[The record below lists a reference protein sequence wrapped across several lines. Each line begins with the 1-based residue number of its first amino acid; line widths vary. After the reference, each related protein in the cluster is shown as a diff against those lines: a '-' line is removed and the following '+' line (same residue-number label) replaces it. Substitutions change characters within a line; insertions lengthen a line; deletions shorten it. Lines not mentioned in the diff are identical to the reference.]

1 MAGDFL
7 YLSRAD
13 IVSLGLTPR
22 EVETAVEAA
31 FRGLADGSAESV
43 PKLGIDP
50 APGTFFHAMPARVD
64 AARTVGMK
72 WVGVANNAGRGL
84 PHINA
89 ILVLNDLETAV
100 IKVVMEADT
109 ITGMRPAAV
118 SLIAARRLARAD
130 SRRMGF
136 IACGLQA
143 RTHFEA
149 FSVAFPITQAT
160 CYSRRP
166 ETAEKFAAELRAKGI
181 DAKAVT
187 DPRTAVENQDIVVT
201 SIPRSPGLVKYLDP
215 AWVSPG
221 TYIAA
226 PDLARCWHG
235 EALRGID
242 LLATDDRKQSRDAAA
257 SGYLPWSGDWDADLC
272 ELITG
277 KHAGRT
283 TAAQRTCFIHPGLG
297 LGDIAVAAMVL
308 ERALARGIGTR
319 LPR

>member
-1 MAGDFL
+1 VDDFL

-13 IVSLGLTPR
+13 IVSLALTPR

-31 FRGLADGSAESV
+31 FRGLADGSAQTV

-50 APGTFFHAMPARVD
+50 APGTFFHAMPARID
-64 AARTVGMK
+64 AAGTVGMK

-89 ILVLNDLETAV
+89 ILVLNDLETSV
-100 IKVVMEADT
+100 IKAVMEADT

-118 SLIAARRLARAD
+118 SLIAARRLARPD
-130 SRRMGF
+130 SSRMGF

-143 RTHFEA
+143 RTHVEA
-149 FSVAFPITQAT
+149 FSAAFPIKHAT
-160 CYSRRP
+160 CYSRRL
-166 ETAEKFAAELRAKGI
+166 ETAEKFAAELLTKGI

-187 DPRTAVENQDIVVT
+187 DPRAAVEHQDIVVT
-201 SIPRSPGLVKYLDP
+201 SIPRSPGLSKYLDP

-221 TYIAA
+221 AFVAA

-235 EALRGID
+235 EALRAMD
-242 LLATDDRKQSRDAAA
+242 VLATDDRQQSRDAAA
-257 SGYLPWSGDWDADLC
+257 SGHLPWSSDWDADLC

-283 TAAQRTCFIHPGLG
+283 TPAQRTCFIHPGLG
-297 LGDIAVAAMVL
+297 LGDIAVAAVAL
-308 ERALARGIGTR
+308 ERAIKQGIGTR

>member
-1 MAGDFL
+1 MVSDFL

-13 IVSLGLTPR
+13 IVSLALTPSD
-22 EVETAVEAA
+22 VETAVEAA
-31 FRGLADGSAESV
+31 FRGLADGSAQCV

-100 IKVVMEADT
+100 IKAVMEADT

-130 SRRMGF
+130 SRRIGF

-143 RTHFEA
+143 RTHMEA
-149 FSVAFPITQAT
+149 FAAAFPLKHAT
-160 CYSRRP
+160 CYSRNAA
-166 ETAEKFAAELRAKGI
+166 TAETFATELRAKGF
-181 DAKAVT
+181 DARATT
-187 DPRTAVENQDIVVT
+187 DPRAAIEGQDIVVT
-201 SIPRSPGLVKYLDP
+201 SIPRSPGLKPYLNP
-215 AWVSPG
+215 AWISPG
-221 TYIAA
+221 AYVAA

-235 EALRGID
+235 KDLRKLD
-242 LLATDDRKQSRDAAA
+242 VLATDDRKQSHAAAA
-257 SGYLPWSGDWDADLC
+257 SGHLPWSGDFDADLC
-272 ELITG
+272 ELLTG
-277 KHAGRT
+277 RHVGRKT
-283 TAAQRTCFIHPGLG
+283 PSERTFFVHPGLG
-297 LGDIAVAAMVL
+297 LGDIAVAAMAL
-308 ERALARGIGTR
+308 ERALKQGIGTQ